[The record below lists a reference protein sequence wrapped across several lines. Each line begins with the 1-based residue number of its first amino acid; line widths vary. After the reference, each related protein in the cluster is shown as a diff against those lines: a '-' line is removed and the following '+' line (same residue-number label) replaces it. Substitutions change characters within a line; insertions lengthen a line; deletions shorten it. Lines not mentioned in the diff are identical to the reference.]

1 MSVLIQEGN
10 WFPDSIPA
18 SKARTQSP
26 APPYP
31 FEFPSGAPLF
41 PWLKRSLAV
50 ENSLSVL
57 LLAVP
62 HSFVSTQ

>member
-18 SKARTQSP
+18 SKARTQS
-26 APPYP
+26 PPYP